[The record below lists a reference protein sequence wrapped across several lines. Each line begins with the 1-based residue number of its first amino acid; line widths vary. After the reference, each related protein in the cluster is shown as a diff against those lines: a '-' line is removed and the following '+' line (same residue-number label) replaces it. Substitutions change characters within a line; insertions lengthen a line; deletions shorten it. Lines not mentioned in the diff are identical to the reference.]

1 MYQVVGKLNRLK
13 IVLRQLNMDKFAE
26 VEVKNEEAMMKPKQC
41 QYEIQKDPYNRDL
54 IIKEVTLSKECKYWQ
69 QATEAFLR

>member
-1 MYQVVGKLNRLK
+1 
-13 IVLRQLNMDKFAE
+13 MDKFAE